1 MVSEK
6 ITSEVR
12 KNKHKI
18 VDIRKMQLVARKW
31 NEEKRD
37 EFKAKIYEQ
46 GIRGEGV
53 AGIGKCI

>member
-6 ITSEVR
+6 VTSEVR

-18 VDIRKMQLVARKW
+18 VDIRKMQPVARKW

-37 EFKAKIYEQ
+37 EFKAKIYESEE
-46 GIRGEGV
+46 RGLLELANV
-53 AGIGKCI
+53 SSF